1 MKGTKVTAKG
11 MKYNATKWNA
21 PQEFTEYENYLA
33 KVYGIDVTV
42 PEQVEQFREEYKNS
56 PRFVEEFEN
65 EYQQWKNGR
74 TK

>member
-1 MKGTKVTAKG
+1 MEGIKVTANG
-11 MKYNATKWNA
+11 MKYTATKWNA

-42 PEQVEQFREEYKNS
+42 PEQVEQFREENKNF
-56 PRFVEEFEN
+56 PGFVEEFEN

-74 TK
+74 TE